1 MASEVQLDALPYVDQ
16 GYDEPGVREAAMQ
29 LVDEET
35 RRYRPTK
42 NYLDFLQPPKSTFET
57 DILRS
62 EFERLA
68 ARQPMEL
75 LSMKRYEL
83 PQPAAAQRNDLSAW
97 VESVENSMAQLEH
110 QSGRIVNL
118 ELLLKYSSNEWR
130 MNNMTLTHMVGR
142 EQHYLKT
149 IRQEVQGINWQRKTE
164 QVAAGTQLSTL
175 TDHWN
180 SLVRKNYELEQACTD
195 LEKEAVEL
203 GLKQGGRLQ
212 PTS

>member
-75 LSMKRYEL
+75 LSSPRSPTIGTVSSERTTNLSRRALIWRKKR
-83 PQPAAAQRNDLSAW
+83 W
-97 VESVENSMAQLEH
+97 
-110 QSGRIVNL
+110 NL
-118 ELLLKYSSNEWR
+118 
-130 MNNMTLTHMVGR
+130 
-142 EQHYLKT
+142 
-149 IRQEVQGINWQRKTE
+149 
-164 QVAAGTQLSTL
+164 
-175 TDHWN
+175 D
-180 SLVRKNYELEQACTD
+180 
-195 LEKEAVEL
+195 
-203 GLKQGGRLQ
+203 
-212 PTS
+212 